1 MNTNRERIIQYISE
15 LMNESERDSFSREL
29 ENSEELKTHFDS
41 VKSDLEKLSFGK
53 IEADERY
60 FSNLLPMVRNKLEN
74 PAKNKL
80 LPRLAFVVPTLVAV
94 VIAILL
100 IQPKYNSNS
109 SNLEI
114 VNEIIENL
122 DDEIISSKY
131 ISDLELDV
139 SRYYKTFASNTE
151 NNEVMADESTKNRI
165 LTVYDY
171 PLNDELLSAQSL
183 TKEELENIY
192 SKIPT
197 KNY

>member
-15 LMNESERDSFSREL
+15 LMNESERESFSREL
-29 ENSEELKTHFDS
+29 ENSEELKAQFDS
-41 VKSDLEKLSFGK
+41 VKSDLEKLSFGMVD
-53 IEADERY
+53 ADERY
-60 FSNLLPMVRNKLEN
+60 FSNLLPLVRRKLEN

-80 LPRLAFVVPTLVAV
+80 LSRLAFAVPTLVV
-94 VIAILL
+94 VVVAFLL
-100 IQPKYNSNS
+100 IQPKYNSSS

-122 DDEIISSKY
+122 DDEIVSSKY

-151 NNEVMADESTKNRI
+151 NNKVVADESTKNRI

>member
-1 MNTNRERIIQYISE
+1 MNRNRERIIQYISE
-15 LMNESERDSFSREL
+15 LMNESERESFSREL
-29 ENSEELKTHFDS
+29 ENSEELKAQFDS
-41 VKSDLEKLSFGK
+41 VKSDLEKLSFGMVD
-53 IEADERY
+53 ADERY
-60 FSNLLPMVRNKLEN
+60 FSNLLPLVRRKLEN

-80 LPRLAFVVPTLVAV
+80 LSRLAFAVPTLVV
-94 VIAILL
+94 VVVALLL
-100 IQPKYNSNS
+100 IQPKYNSSS

-122 DDEIISSKY
+122 DDEIVSSKY

-151 NNEVMADESTKNRI
+151 NNKVVADESTKNRI

>member
-1 MNTNRERIIQYISE
+1 MNTNRERIIQYIAE
-15 LMNESERDSFSREL
+15 LMNESEKESFSREL
-29 ENSEELKTHFDS
+29 ENSEELKAQYDS
-41 VKSDLEKLSFGK
+41 VKLDLEKFSIGK

-60 FSNLLPMVRNKLEN
+60 FSNLLPSVRSKVEK
-74 PAKNKL
+74 PVKNKL
-80 LPRLAFVVPTLVAV
+80 LPRLAFAVPTLIVVFIAV
-94 VIAILL
+94 LL
-100 IQPKYNSNS
+100 IQPKYNSSS

-151 NNEVMADESTKNRI
+151 TSEVEFDELTKNRI

>member
-1 MNTNRERIIQYISE
+1 
-15 LMNESERDSFSREL
+15 MNESERVLFSREL
-29 ENSEELKTHFDS
+29 ESSEELKAQYDS
-41 VKSDLEKLSFGK
+41 VKLDLEKFSIGK

-60 FSNLLPMVRNKLEN
+60 FSNLLPSVRSKVEK
-74 PAKNKL
+74 PVKNKL
-80 LPRLAFVVPTLVAV
+80 LPRLAFAIPTLVVV
-94 VIAILL
+94 VIAIIL
-100 IQPKYNSNS
+100 IQPKYNSSS

-139 SRYYKTFASNTE
+139 SRYYKTFASITE
-151 NNEVMADESTKNRI
+151 NNEVVLDESTKNRI

-192 SKIPT
+192 SKIQT

>member
-1 MNTNRERIIQYISE
+1 MNTNRERIIQYIAE
-15 LMNESERDSFSREL
+15 LMNESEKESFSREL
-29 ENSEELKTHFDS
+29 ENSEELKAQYDS
-41 VKSDLEKLSFGK
+41 VKLDLEKFSIGK

-60 FSNLLPMVRNKLEN
+60 FSNLLPSVRSKVEK
-74 PAKNKL
+74 PVKNKL
-80 LPRLAFVVPTLVAV
+80 LPRLAFAVPTLIVVFIAV
-94 VIAILL
+94 LL
-100 IQPKYNSNS
+100 IQPKYNPSS

-151 NNEVMADESTKNRI
+151 TNEVEFDELTKNRI

>member
-1 MNTNRERIIQYISE
+1 MNKNRERIIKYISE
-15 LMNESERDSFSREL
+15 LMSESERDQFSREL
-29 ENSEELKTHFDS
+29 ENSVELKAQFDS
-41 VKSDLEKLSFGK
+41 VKSDLEKLSIGK

-60 FSNLLPMVRNKLEN
+60 FSSLLPLVRSKIEN

-80 LPRLAFVVPTLVAV
+80 LPKLAFAVPTLVVV
-94 VIAILL
+94 VIAFLL

-139 SRYYKTFASNTE
+139 SRYYKSFASNTE
-151 NNEVMADESTKNRI
+151 NNVVVTDESTKNRI
-165 LTVYDY
+165 LTIYDY

-192 SKIPT
+192 SKIPN

>member
-1 MNTNRERIIQYISE
+1 MNTNRERIIQYIAE
-15 LMNESERDSFSREL
+15 LMNESERVLFSREL
-29 ENSEELKTHFDS
+29 ENSEELKAQYDS
-41 VKSDLEKLSFGK
+41 VKLDLEKFSIEK

-60 FSNLLPMVRNKLEN
+60 FSNLLPSVRSKVEK
-74 PAKNKL
+74 PVKNKL
-80 LPRLAFVVPTLVAV
+80 LPRLAFAVPTLIVV
-94 VIAILL
+94 VIAVLL
-100 IQPKYNSNS
+100 MQTKYNSSS

-139 SRYYKTFASNTE
+139 SSYYKTFASNTE
-151 NNEVMADESTKNRI
+151 TNEVEFDELTKNRI

>member
-1 MNTNRERIIQYISE
+1 MNTNRERIIQYIAE
-15 LMNESERDSFSREL
+15 LMNESEKESFSREL
-29 ENSEELKTHFDS
+29 ENSEELKTQYDS
-41 VKSDLEKLSFGK
+41 VKLDLEKFSIGK

-60 FSNLLPMVRNKLEN
+60 FSNLLPSVRSKVEK
-74 PAKNKL
+74 PVKNKL
-80 LPRLAFVVPTLVAV
+80 LPRLAFAVPTLIVVFIAV
-94 VIAILL
+94 LL
-100 IQPKYNSNS
+100 IQPKYNSSS

-151 NNEVMADESTKNRI
+151 TNEVEFDELTKNRI

-183 TKEELENIY
+183 TEEELENIY

-197 KNY
+197 KDY

>member
-1 MNTNRERIIQYISE
+1 MNTNRDRILKYLSD
-15 LMNESERDSFSREL
+15 LMNENEREIFLREL
-29 ENSEELKTHFDS
+29 EDSEELKAQFNL
-41 VKSDLEKLSFGK
+41 VESDLEKLSAGN

-60 FSNLLPMVRNKLEN
+60 FSNLLPTIRNKMEK
-74 PAKNKL
+74 PVKNKL
-80 LPRLAFVVPTLVAV
+80 LPRLAFALPTLVVV
-94 VIAILL
+94 VISI
-100 IQPKYNSNS
+100 IFFQPKYNS
-109 SNLEI
+109 SNGNIEF
-114 VNEIIENL
+114 VNEIIDNL

-131 ISDLELDV
+131 ISDLELDI
-139 SRYYKTFASNTE
+139 SRDYKTFASNIE
-151 NNEVMADESTKNRI
+151 NSEVALDESTKNRI

>member
-1 MNTNRERIIQYISE
+1 MNTNRERIIQYIAE
-15 LMNESERDSFSREL
+15 LMNESERVLFSREL
-29 ENSEELKTHFDS
+29 ESSEELKAQYDS
-41 VKSDLEKLSFGK
+41 VKLDLEKFSIGK

-60 FSNLLPMVRNKLEN
+60 FSNLLPSVRSKVEK
-74 PAKNKL
+74 PVKNKL
-80 LPRLAFVVPTLVAV
+80 LPRLAFAIPTLVVV
-94 VIAILL
+94 VIAIIL
-100 IQPKYNSNS
+100 IQPKYNSSS

-139 SRYYKTFASNTE
+139 SRYYKTFASITE
-151 NNEVMADESTKNRI
+151 NNEVVLDESTKNRI

-192 SKIPT
+192 SKIQT